1 MKKLHTYGP
10 VPSRRFGLSLGVDV
24 VPHKTCCYDC
34 VYCQLGKTTDLRVE
48 RLDFYPLAEILGD
61 VKSALEAGPLP
72 DVITLAGSGDASL
85 YASLGSLLKGIH
97 ELSDIPILLL
107 TNGGL
112 LFKDEVARDV
122 MQADILSP
130 SLDAGDPETFQ
141 RINQPDRSISF
152 TQMYSGLQTVTKNH
166 PGKVQLEVMLAKD
179 VNDSADDIAQ
189 IASCLEHVRKDSIDI
204 NTPVRPVPDRP
215 VFACSATTLKNARD
229 VFGQAARIIA
239 NYSGRTAEALDVS
252 EADKRIFEL
261 LSRRPCTVDDLH
273 NSLGLHRNQIL
284 KVIARAVE
292 SGVVEER
299 VGNKNTYYFVVK

>member
-1 MKKLHTYGP
+1 VKKQHTYGP

-34 VYCQLGKTTDLRVE
+34 VYCQLGKTNNLTVE
-48 RLDFYPLAEILGD
+48 RQDFYPLSEILDD
-61 VKSALEAGPLP
+61 VKNVLETGPKP

-85 YASLGSLLKGIH
+85 YLSLGPLLKGLH
-97 ELSDIPILLL
+97 ELTDVPILLL

-122 MQADILSP
+122 SHVDILGP
-130 SLDAGDPETFQ
+130 SLDAGDPQTFQ
-141 RINQPDRSISF
+141 RINQPHKSISF
-152 TQMYSGLQTVTKNH
+152 EQMYTGLQAVTKNH

-179 VNDSADDIAQ
+179 INDSADDIAQ

-215 VFACSATTLKNARD
+215 VYACPSATLNNALS
-229 VFGQAARIIA
+229 VFGQSARVIA
-239 NYSGRTAEALDVS
+239 NYSGRQAETLDAS
-252 EADKRIFEL
+252 GADKRVLEL

-273 NSLGLHRNQIL
+273 SSLGLHRNQIL
-284 KVIARAVE
+284 KIIEQALE
-292 SGVVEER
+292 SGAIEER
-299 VGNKNTYYFVVK
+299 AGNKSTYYYVVK